1 MKKNDLSNDPY
12 CRLYC
17 AIIKMA
23 IAEYR
28 TWSDNTSKGRI
39 MRARIEYDLK
49 NGYLADFLDTM
60 NIDIDK
66 VLKFLK
72 KEV

>member
-1 MKKNDLSNDPY
+1 MKKKDLANDPY

-17 AIIKMA
+17 AIVKKA

-28 TWSDNTSKGRI
+28 AWSDNTSKGR
-39 MRARIEYDLK
+39 MERARIEYDLK
-49 NGYLADFLDTM
+49 NGYLADFLDFM
-60 NIDIDK
+60 NINTDK
-66 VLKFLK
+66 VLKVLK